1 MKEQERNE
9 IRGRTPLVDL
19 CTFVYAVTV
28 AELNEFVNSFSPWYI
43 GFSSGGIPNKTR
55 WIFSRI
61 EQSS

>member
-1 MKEQERNE
+1 MNRQKEMK
-9 IRGRTPLVDL
+9 
-19 CTFVYAVTV
+19 FVAVLRWSAYVLFDVVIV

>member
-1 MKEQERNE
+1 MNRQKEMK
-9 IRGRTPLVDL
+9 
-19 CTFVYAVTV
+19 FVAILRWSAYVLFDVVIV

>member
-1 MKEQERNE
+1 MK
-9 IRGRTPLVDL
+9 
-19 CTFVYAVTV
+19 FVAGLRWSAYVLFYAVTV

>member
-1 MKEQERNE
+1 MK
-9 IRGRTPLVDL
+9 
-19 CTFVYAVTV
+19 FVAVLRWSAYVLFDVVIV